1 MKLFLTGATGFL
13 GGAIAANWLARPGA
27 TMPLF
32 LVRAADPAQGVQ
44 RIQAQLRASGV
55 PAATLDRI
63 GPGDV
68 VLGDLETVASFSA
81 DPRLDSVD
89 VVISSAALATFS
101 QNPKLRPV
109 NVDGTFALAERF
121 SRNRNLHRFL
131 QIGTAM
137 CCGPGQPSPVTEDW
151 KNGVD
156 VEHVVPYTRSKLDAE
171 LMIREKLPG
180 LPLICARPSIVV
192 GDTKLGCGPSPSIFW
207 VFRMAQLLGAFTCGL
222 DERIDVIPVD
232 WCAEALVT
240 LAIKPHLQHDL
251 YHVAAGEWSDNF
263 ADIDIAL
270 AQADG
275 KEPWGPRYR
284 KVGRDDMRALAE
296 EFASHVP
303 EAHPRLIMRAMRIY
317 GGFAEMNYVFDN
329 HRMLDEGVPPPPRL
343 VSYLGTCLDS
353 VRGRSMLEMMQ
364 SDFK

>member
-32 LVRAADPAQGVQ
+32 LVRAADPEQGVQ
-44 RIQAQLRASGV
+44 RLRTQLKASGV
-55 PAATLDRI
+55 PEATLARI
-63 GPGDV
+63 GPQDIV
-68 VLGDLETVASFSA
+68 CGDLETVAAYSA
-81 DPRLDSVD
+81 DPRLDTVD
-89 VVISSAALATFS
+89 LVISSAALATFS
-101 QNPKLRPV
+101 QNPKIRPV

-121 SRNRNLHRFL
+121 SHNRKLHRFL

-137 CCGPGQPSPVTEDW
+137 CCGPGLPTPVMEDW
-151 KNGVD
+151 NNGV
-156 VEHVVPYTRSKLDAE
+156 HVQHAVPYTRSKLDAE
-171 LMIREKLPG
+171 LMIREKLPT

-192 GDTKLGCGPSPSIFW
+192 GDTKLGCGPSASIFW
-207 VFRMAQLLGAFTCGL
+207 VFRMAQLLGAFTCAL

-232 WCAEALVT
+232 WCADALVR
-240 LAIKPHLQHDL
+240 LAIKPQLKYDL
-251 YHVAAGEWSDNF
+251 YHVSAGEWSDDF
-263 ADIDIAL
+263 AAIDVAL
-270 AQADG
+270 AKADG
-275 KEPWGPRYR
+275 KEPWGARYR
-284 KVGRDDMRALAE
+284 VVGRDDMRALAE

-343 VSYLGTCLDS
+343 VSYIGTCLDS
-353 VRGRSMLEMMQ
+353 VRDRSMLEMMQ

>member
-13 GGAIAANWLARPGA
+13 GGAIGANWLARPGA
-27 TMPLF
+27 SMPLF
-32 LVRAADPAQGVQ
+32 LVRAADPAQGLQ
-44 RIQAQLRASGV
+44 RLRAQLKLSGV
-55 PAATLDRI
+55 PDDMLNRISAADI
-63 GPGDV
+63 V
-68 VLGDLETVASFSA
+68 CGDLETVPSFSA

-89 VVISSAALATFS
+89 LVISSAALATFS

-137 CCGPGQPSPVTEDW
+137 CCGPGQPIPVVEDW

-171 LMIREKLPG
+171 LMIREKLPS
-180 LPLICARPSIVV
+180 LPLICTRPSIVV

-232 WCAEALVT
+232 WCAEALVSLALKPT
-240 LAIKPHLQHDL
+240 LKYDL
-251 YHVAAGEWSDNF
+251 YHVSAGASSDTF

-270 AQADG
+270 AEADH
-275 KEPWGPRYR
+275 KQPWGARYR
-284 KVGRDDMRALAE
+284 KVGREDMRALAE

-329 HRMLDEGVPPPPRL
+329 QRMLDEGVVAPPRL
-343 VSYLGTCLDS
+343 VSYLGTCLRS
-353 VRGRSMLEMMQ
+353 VEGRSMLEMMQ